1 MDFVLIRFFI
11 YFRNFQREGLKYDIK
26 VPTYLQGSTSL
37 QVKRQKP
44 IQDQDSNNEWINN
57 VTSDE
62 FKREF
67 FNHKARVLNYLHL
80 IKIVVVLH
88 KYHERSGLLNVIL
101 PYLEIN
107 VYRHR

>member
-1 MDFVLIRFFI
+1 MFRFFI
-11 YFRNFQREGLKYDIK
+11 NFRNFQREGLQYDVK
-26 VPTYLQGSTSL
+26 VPTYLQGSTSY

-44 IQDQDSNNEWINN
+44 IEDQDSNKEWINT

-67 FNHKARVLNYLHL
+67 FNHTARVLNYLHL

-101 PYLEIN
+101 PYLETN